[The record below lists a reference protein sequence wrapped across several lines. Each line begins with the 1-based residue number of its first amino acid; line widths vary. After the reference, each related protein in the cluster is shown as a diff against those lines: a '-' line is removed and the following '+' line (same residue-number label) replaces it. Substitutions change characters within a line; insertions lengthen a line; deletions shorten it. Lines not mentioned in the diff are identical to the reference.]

1 MQLAQKRVS
10 LSEIF
15 HNKQFRLIYMAST
28 ADFRNGMCI
37 EHNGQL
43 YFIVEF
49 LHVKPGKGPA
59 FVRTKLKNVQT
70 GKVIDNT
77 FNAGVKVNEARVER
91 RPYQYLYKDDMGY
104 TFMNNETFEQI
115 VIDEKL
121 LSNPELLKEGENVEV
136 VVHAETENVLTVD
149 LPPFMIYEITYTEPG
164 VRGDTSSTN
173 SLKPAT
179 IETGATIMVPLF
191 VNQGDKIK
199 VDTRDKSYVERLK

>member
-1 MQLAQKRVS
+1 
-10 LSEIF
+10 
-15 HNKQFRLIYMAST
+15 MAST

-37 EHNGQL
+37 EYNGQL

-59 FVRTKLKNVQT
+59 FVRTKLKNVKT

-77 FNAGVKVNEARVER
+77 FNSGVKVNEARVEHR
-91 RPYQYLYKDDMGY
+91 QYQYLYKDNVGY
-104 TFMNNETFEQI
+104 NFMNNETYEQI
-115 VIDEKL
+115 VIEETL
-121 LSNPELLKEGENVEV
+121 IPNPDLLKEGENVEV
-136 VVHAETENVLTVD
+136 IVHAEQEEVLAVE
-149 LPPFMIYEITYTEPG
+149 LPPFMTFEVTYTEPG
-164 VRGDTSSTN
+164 VRGDTSSTT

-199 VDTRDKSYVERLK
+199 VDTRDRSYSERVK

>member
-1 MQLAQKRVS
+1 
-10 LSEIF
+10 
-15 HNKQFRLIYMAST
+15 MAST

-121 LSNPELLKEGENVEV
+121 LSNPAGAALLKS
-136 VVHAETENVLTVD
+136 
-149 LPPFMIYEITYTEPG
+149 
-164 VRGDTSSTN
+164 R
-173 SLKPAT
+173 
-179 IETGATIMVPLF
+179 
-191 VNQGDKIK
+191 
-199 VDTRDKSYVERLK
+199 R

>member
-1 MQLAQKRVS
+1 
-10 LSEIF
+10 
-15 HNKQFRLIYMAST
+15 MAST

-121 LSNPELLKEGENVEV
+121 LNSPELLKEGENVEV

-199 VDTRDKSYVERLK
+199 VDTRDKSYVERIK

>member
-1 MQLAQKRVS
+1 
-10 LSEIF
+10 
-15 HNKQFRLIYMAST
+15 MAST

-43 YFIVEF
+43 YFIIEF

-115 VIDEKL
+115 IIDEKL
-121 LSNPELLKEGENVEV
+121 LNNPELLKEGENVEV

-149 LPPFMIYEITYTEPG
+149 LPPFMTYEITYTEPG

-199 VDTRDKSYVERLK
+199 VDTRDKSYVERIK